1 MKAPSSRPAASTS
14 RVALVTGAADRIGA
28 AIAVRLAADGWK
40 VIVHYRS
47 STEAAKA
54 TVSGIVGAGG
64 EAALA
69 KADLANRKQR
79 GALIAA
85 AAKPFGPLTL
95 LVNNASIFERD
106 AAVDLDEMLWDA
118 HFAIHAEAPAFLAR
132 DFAAQLP
139 ANEKGNI
146 VNIVDERVLDLSPAF
161 FSYTLSKSV
170 LWTMTRTLAQSLAPR
185 IRVNAIG
192 PGPTVPPPHVSQA
205 AHARRAKELPL
216 GYAATPED
224 IADGVMHIL
233 AMRSM
238 TGQMLALDG
247 GEHLEW
253 PLRRGPTP
261 RRGRAAN
268 K

>member
-139 ANEKGNI
+139 ANGQGNI

-261 RRGRAAN
+261 RRDRAAN